1 MSDLEGNISLGQSI
15 TGFDPKPTS
24 RNAKKPDRGY
34 LRVHHC
40 CTVAEPCSSKS
51 NGTLRTGRG
60 LLKNLGLVIGRAKMK
75 VFAVRAA
82 ELTRDR
88 PELAAAVIP
97 QIADLD
103 RKVIR
108 LAR

>member
-1 MSDLEGNISLGQSI
+1 
-15 TGFDPKPTS
+15 
-24 RNAKKPDRGY
+24 
-34 LRVHHC
+34 
-40 CTVAEPCSSKS
+40 
-51 NGTLRTGRG
+51 

-97 QIADLD
+97 LLNTREDIAKL
-103 RKVIR
+103 RTSTAK
-108 LAR
+108 